1 MKKLIVLAFMSMLTV
16 NSFANEI
23 QSKAVE
29 SVDENTRLCELFK
42 DKVTKYEA
50 GMRNDGLAEATLDSY
65 KERMNKFCNTTK
77 PQPKKAEVSSDT
89 RAKQVAAKITNTGE
103 DARLCKVFASK
114 VEIYEASMRKDDL
127 AEATLVSY
135 KDRMSKFCGTST
147 VKS

>member
-1 MKKLIVLAFMSMLTV
+1 MKKLIVLAFMSILTV
-16 NSFANEI
+16 NSVANEI

-29 SVDENTRLCELFK
+29 SADENTRLCQLFK
-42 DKVTKYEA
+42 DKVAKYEA
-50 GMRNDGLAEATLDSY
+50 SMRNDGLAEATLVSY
-65 KERMNKFCNTTK
+65 KERMDKFCNTSK

-89 RAKQVAAKITNTGE
+89 AVKQVAVKITKTAE
-103 DARLCKVFASK
+103 DARLCKVFTSK
-114 VEIYEASMRKDDL
+114 VEIYESSMRKDDL